1 VRREFSAGTVL
12 VRRMRDN
19 WWVAVIR
26 PAGRPP
32 GTWVLPKGRVEPG
45 ESSQQAALRE
55 LGEETGL
62 AGRPIDTLGAV
73 EYWFSDNGERV
84 LKTVAFFLVAYASG
98 ALSRLP
104 DAARNEVAEARWLQL
119 AQAPSALAYR
129 GEREV
134 AKRAIDRLSAGQ
146 SV

>member
-1 VRREFSAGTVL
+1 
-12 VRRMRDN
+12 MRGD

-62 AGRPIDTLGAV
+62 AGRPIDRLDAI
-73 EYWFSDNGERV
+73 EYWFSDGGERV
-84 LKTVAFFLVAYASG
+84 LKTVTFFLVAYAGG
-98 ALSRLP
+98 ALGHLP
-104 DAARNEVAEARWLQL
+104 DAARDEVAEARWLPL
-119 AQAPSALAYR
+119 TQAPPVLAYR

-134 AKRAIDRLSAGQ
+134 AGRAIDRLTTTH

>member
-1 VRREFSAGTVL
+1 VRREFSAGAVL
-12 VRRMRDN
+12 VRRMRGD
-19 WWVAVIR
+19 WSVAVIR

-32 GTWVLPKGRVEPG
+32 GTWVLPKGRVVPG

-62 AGRPIDTLGAV
+62 AGRPIDTLGAI
-73 EYWFSDNGERV
+73 EYWFSDGGERV

-104 DAARNEVAEARWLQL
+104 DGARDEVAEARWLPL
-119 AQAPSALAYR
+119 TQAPTLLAYR

-134 AKRAIDRLSAGQ
+134 AQRAIDRLTADQ